1 MTGRT
6 SSVSG
11 KGGAT
16 VDGGTAGEG
25 GGRGNGGGGRRGN
38 DGRRRTSAPPPA
50 RRRGRFTNWLVGVL
64 LVSCFVLLV
73 LWNFIFVTILPGH
86 VGVRYSWLM
95 GGTRVGS
102 YVSEGLAMKMPWDRI
117 YIYETR
123 VRRRDETVIAL
134 SAEGMQVKVYL
145 STLYRVLPEHAA
157 QLLQKIG
164 LNYEERVIRPI
175 AVGAVRE
182 AIARYMSN
190 ELYTIDYELL
200 TKDLEDLVTRTEY
213 ADLIEFNKLVI
224 REIVLPDV
232 VVKAIE
238 DKLAQE
244 QAAAAYTFRLE
255 RERQEANRR
264 QIEAVGI
271 RNFYSVVSSAL
282 NANLLTW
289 RGIEAT
295 VELAKSP
302 NSKVVIVGSGKDQL
316 PLILGSDVASVPQP
330 QGIAPVSPGSL
341 TRENWSSLP
350 NLFPSETTSSG
361 VATPGTDIRRAPG
374 STSATPQPDGPP
386 PSAQGTDGEPEAADS
401 ESARPSAGADS
412 DSAADTRG
420 DSSSLSPD
428 APETTN
434 SIAGAGR
441 TGGGTPSGNSD
452 GATRD
457 GPNAGLSAPVGT
469 QGLSQAPPGE
479 TWSFWSLLPG
489 GKPGVRQN
497 ATPPDP
503 DPQTAPASQPAA
515 AQAAN

>member
-1 MTGRT
+1 MTARN
-6 SSVSG
+6 SS
-11 KGGAT
+11 AT
-16 VDGGTAGEG
+16 GEG
-25 GGRGNGGGGRRGN
+25 DRRGNGGQRGAPK
-38 DGRRRTSAPPPA
+38 SPPPPG
-50 RRRGRFTNWLVGVL
+50 RRRGRFTSYLVGTL
-64 LVSCFVLLV
+64 LLSCFVLLV

-86 VGVRYSWLM
+86 VGVRYSWLL
-95 GGTRVGS
+95 GGTRVGT

-145 STLYRVLPEHAA
+145 STLYRVMPLHAA
-157 QLLQKIG
+157 ELLQKIG
-164 LNYEERVIRPI
+164 LDYEERVIRPI

-182 AIARYMSN
+182 AVARYMSN

-200 TKDLEDLVTRTEY
+200 TRDLRDLVTRTEY
-213 ADLIEFNKLVI
+213 AELIEFNKLVI

-238 DKLAQE
+238 EKLAQE

-302 NSKVVIVGSGKDQL
+302 NSKIVIVGSGKDQL
-316 PLILGSDVASVPQP
+316 PLILGSDVANVPSP
-330 QGIAPVSPGSL
+330 QAIAPVSPGSL
-341 TRENWSSLP
+341 TSENWSSLP
-350 NLFPSETTSSG
+350 NLFPSQSTTGG
-361 VATPGTDIRRAPG
+361 VGAPGTDIKTAPG
-374 STSATPQPDGPP
+374 STRATPQPDGPP
-386 PSAQGTDGEPEAADS
+386 PSAQGASGEPDPADS
-401 ESARPSAGADS
+401 QADRPNVSG
-412 DSAADTRG
+412 DTDDTPDTQG
-420 DSSSLSPD
+420 DASSLSPD

-434 SIAGAGR
+434 SIGAQPRKGAAN
-441 TGGGTPSGNSD
+441 PD
-452 GATRD
+452 GATRE
-457 GPNAGLSAPVGT
+457 GPEAGLNASVGN
-469 QGLSQAPPGE
+469 QGLTQSVPGE
-479 TWSFWSLLPG
+479 PWSIWNLLPG
-489 GKPGVRQN
+489 GAQRSPATGGPQN
-497 ATPPDP
+497 AP
-503 DPQTAPASQPAA
+503 
-515 AQAAN
+515 QAATR